1 MDQPLLPLPLTATS
15 SLVNHSTDEPH
26 LVVVCGATATGKSG
40 LAIALSQRLR
50 ETKLIDSVILSADS
64 RQVYRDFNIGTA
76 KPSIAEQQQVPHYL
90 IDLCD
95 PTETLTVAEYQQQ
108 AQGLIEGV
116 GSRESGVG
124 SRRQAEGAGEAEEAE
139 ERGSRH
145 QKSKLET
152 RNSLAKRHELLLKT
166 LPLFPIP
173 HSPLPTPLLLVGGT
187 GLYIRSIVRGLK
199 IPRVAPQPELRSQL
213 QSLGQPQ
220 LYAFLQQVDPDA
232 ASKIHPNDQV
242 RTLRSLEVFYVT
254 GQPMSVQQG
263 EQPPTYPI
271 LQIGL
276 DCQSVEESDR
286 RIAQRTEQMVDAG
299 FVNEVQSLCQKYG
312 ADLPLLNTLGYGEFR
327 QYLAGDCSLAEAK
340 ALTILHT
347 RQFAKRQ
354 RTWFR
359 ADPAIEWFDA
369 DRPDLLEQVWQ
380 RVQEF
385 LANRQ

>member
-1 MDQPLLPLPLTATS
+1 MDQSLFTVSTTPLSNLIENNTFVPYLI
-15 SLVNHSTDEPH
+15 
-26 LVVVCGATATGKSG
+26 VVCGATATGKSG
-40 LAIALSQRLR
+40 LAIALTQRLYEAKR
-50 ETKLIDSVILSADS
+50 VDSAILSADS

-90 IDLCD
+90 IDICD
-95 PTETLTVAEYQQQ
+95 PTETLTVAEYQQK
-108 AQGLIEGV
+108 AQGLIEGEEA
-116 GSRESGVG
+116 GG
-124 SRRQAEGAGEAEEAE
+124 RRQEAEGRRQKAEGAREAGGAEEAGE
-139 ERGSRH
+139 EVKT
-145 QKSKLET
+145 QNSKLSHPT
-152 RNSLAKRHELLLKT
+152 PHT
-166 LPLFPIP
+166 L
-173 HSPLPTPLLLVGGT
+173 HPTPLFLVGGT

-213 QSLGQPQ
+213 QALGQSQ
-220 LYAFLQQVDPDA
+220 LYALLQQVDPDG
-232 ASKIHPNDQV
+232 SRRIHPNDQV

-254 GQPMSVQQG
+254 GQPMSAQQG

-276 DCQSVEESDR
+276 DCGSVEESDR
-286 RIAQRTEQMVDAG
+286 RIEQRTKQMMAAG
-299 FVNEVQSLCQKYG
+299 LVQEVEYLCQKYG
-312 ADLPLLNTLGYGEFR
+312 ADLPLLSTLGYAECK
-327 QYLAGDCSLAEAK
+327 QYLAGERSLEETQ
-340 ALTILHT
+340 ALIVLHT

-369 DRPDLLEQVWQ
+369 DSPTLLEQVWQ